1 MATLAVTFTVGQE
14 AGAKLRRLA
23 NQLEKT
29 AQLIGD
35 NNSSGASYVLTIDNA
50 PSNGNVSIQLTAGPV
65 TQASALVV

>member
-1 MATLAVTFTVGQE
+1 MATLAITFPINTE

-35 NNSSGASYVLTIDNA
+35 NPGGASTVLTIDNG
-50 PSNGNVSIQLTAGPV
+50 PTGGVVSVQLTAGPV